1 MIGILQTENEFDR
14 AIRDAEFAYKLMEQ
28 NREMERFIN
37 ESIILASGDRNAI
50 MEMVVINE
58 AAAGDKIKGFF
69 EKIKNFFKKIFDK
82 LGASMSAL
90 FKEQKDYIEKYKDII
105 TKCKWN
111 VGDGTDIYDYFKGLP
126 RIISVVD
133 TGEDAIIGSNMDKYF
148 KGDQVPDGD
157 TNHYID
163 LKTFES
169 AQSVK
174 EKLEALKKDPVDPN
188 KKRTEAFNKFTSEGY
203 WAGLEGFSSFKQND
217 SNGNVSPGDTFK
229 AWFQGSADTIT
240 YSGDDMENNFQT
252 CINVCYAGQSYI
264 NKLEKIVTT
273 VNKKMDAASKA
284 MEDYHKAQKDKILE
298 LAKKEGGNK
307 AALDITITKVSD
319 KEFTANV
326 DPHYLKSEANQK
338 DGKYKGDSIDAVK
351 SAVTNDIDSSRCT
364 IKFIVP
370 QPQKPEDSSKKN
382 LDINIT
388 KLNDKEFTANVD
400 PQYLK
405 SEAKQKDGKYKGDS
419 IDAVESAVTND
430 IDSSKCIIKFIEPQK
445 PEDSSKKNEGGN
457 NPDGNN
463 PTESVMNIYLNY
475 KNYFNEDYGKG
486 SSSSGSSTGTNLTGA
501 GATQVNNA
509 GTTNTNLN
517 NNLQANNMKVNDNIT
532 VQGGI
537 AKEAEECLNLDI
549 KNREATINADIM
561 ISTTIASSMFNAFK
575 YINKEC
581 FNAIKAHVQWYLNN
595 PGADKDSANQTSRTR
610 GLDMNAGGV
619 SVSSSNEKTTTTTE
633 TPKTQ

>member
-58 AAAGDKIKGFF
+58 SAAGDKIKGFF

-307 AALDITITKVSD
+307 AALDITITK
-319 KEFTANV
+319 
-326 DPHYLKSEANQK
+326 
-338 DGKYKGDSIDAVK
+338 I
-351 SAVTNDIDSSRCT
+351 
-364 IKFIVP
+364 
-370 QPQKPEDSSKKN
+370 
-382 LDINIT
+382 
-388 KLNDKEFTANVD
+388 NDKEFTANVD

-419 IDAVESAVTND
+419 IETVKSAVTND
-430 IDSSKCIIKFIEPQK
+430 IDSNRCTIKFIVPQPQK
-445 PEDSSKKNEGGN
+445 PEDSSKKNGGGN

-463 PTESVMNIYLNY
+463 PTTEEEKNQKAESVMNIYLNY

-619 SVSSSNEKTTTTTE
+619 SVSSSNEKTTTTE